1 VAWPGRFD
9 GCDGKGSSGVRWPV
23 NGQFLV
29 PAGGQV
35 KVAIL
40 RCCFSDW

>member
-1 VAWPGRFD
+1 MSDATTTPQA
-9 GCDGKGSSGVRWPV
+9 V